1 MFDHLLSPTR
11 IGSLDLRNRV
21 VMAPMGVEIVDGDGQ
36 ANEPLIR
43 YYEERARGGVGLIIT
58 EVCAMAYPRGANSIH
73 QLGLSSDEFI
83 PAMREL
89 TDRIHSHGGKIAL
102 QLVHHGKLSRL
113 DMKEGRKVPVPSI
126 PEWHGSLDM
135 IQDLSLDELMLM
147 AKATGGGMPDYE
159 EMDADAIAEVVDDF
173 ASATARARS
182 AGFDGVEI
190 HAAHGY
196 LISGFLSRQWN
207 RRDDEYGGSPENRAR
222 LLCEVLRASKDR
234 AGDDFPV
241 WCRLDALEY
250 RTPDGIRFEDTEQV
264 AVLAEQAG
272 ADAIHLSAYGDS
284 TSGPAFSEGSLPYR
298 EAPHAALSA
307 RLKKVVSVPV
317 IAVGRITPETGDELV
332 AHDKADLVAI
342 GRQLLADADLV
353 AKLQARRREDI
364 RPCINCYVCVARPF
378 FDEKVRCAVNPVLAD
393 EIDLAEV
400 ERSAA
405 AETRKVVVVGGGPG
419 GMEAARVAALR
430 GHHVTLYDAAP
441 QLGGSLRFAA
451 LVFEPNRRLLDW
463 QERQLEQLGVDV
475 RLGTELGAAE
485 IDAHD
490 ADAVIVATGAAR
502 RRPDV
507 PGIDLP
513 HVVDGDALRD
523 LLVSGSGSG
532 MAALSTFGRLSVKV
546 GRTLGLTAD
555 PERLAQLTHH
565 YMPLGKQVV
574 VLGGGLVGIELAE
587 FLVHRGRSVTVLEEG
602 EKLALEMAHPRRWRV
617 LHDLREDGA
626 DLITE
631 VGDISIEKGE
641 VRYRVSDREERVSAD
656 HVVVATGLEA
666 DRSLADELRERGVDP
681 IEIGDCTGVG
691 YIEGAI
697 HDGFHA
703 AARL

>member
-1 MFDHLLSPTR
+1 M
-11 IGSLDLRNRV
+11 
-21 VMAPMGVEIVDGDGQ
+21 
-36 ANEPLIR
+36 
-43 YYEERARGGVGLIIT
+43 
-58 EVCAMAYPRGANSIH
+58 
-73 QLGLSSDEFI
+73 
-83 PAMREL
+83 
-89 TDRIHSHGGKIAL
+89 
-102 QLVHHGKLSRL
+102 
-113 DMKEGRKVPVPSI
+113 
-126 PEWHGSLDM
+126 
-135 IQDLSLDELMLM
+135 
-147 AKATGGGMPDYE
+147 
-159 EMDADAIAEVVDDF
+159 
-173 ASATARARS
+173 
-182 AGFDGVEI
+182 
-190 HAAHGY
+190 
-196 LISGFLSRQWN
+196 
-207 RRDDEYGGSPENRAR
+207 
-222 LLCEVLRASKDR
+222 
-234 AGDDFPV
+234 
-241 WCRLDALEY
+241 
-250 RTPDGIRFEDTEQV
+250 
-264 AVLAEQAG
+264 
-272 ADAIHLSAYGDS
+272 
-284 TSGPAFSEGSLPYR
+284 
-298 EAPHAALSA
+298 
-307 RLKKVVSVPV
+307 
-317 IAVGRITPETGDELV
+317 
-332 AHDKADLVAI
+332 
-342 GRQLLADADLV
+342 
-353 AKLQARRREDI
+353 
-364 RPCINCYVCVARPF
+364 
-378 FDEKVRCAVNPVLAD
+378 
-393 EIDLAEV
+393 
-400 ERSAA
+400 
-405 AETRKVVVVGGGPG
+405 
-419 GMEAARVAALR
+419 
-430 GHHVTLYDAAP
+430 
-441 QLGGSLRFAA
+441 
-451 LVFEPNRRLLDW
+451 
-463 QERQLEQLGVDV
+463 